1 MVNKHKQ
8 VICDVTKIILDDG
21 VTIYPGYIEVK
32 KGKIYRHFSDDPNN
46 LTDEILKNRKEYEI
60 VKEGEEVKL
69 DKRKTY
75 HFVDRFVLN
84 AYLAKLDKKQNK

>member
-8 VICDVTKIILDDG
+8 IVCDVTKIILDDG
-21 VTIYPGYIEVK
+21 VTIYPGYISVK
-32 KGKIYRHFSDDPNN
+32 KGKIYTHFSDDPNN
-46 LTDEILKNRKEYEI
+46 SKKEKGILRNRKEYEVI
-60 VKEGEEVKL
+60 MEGEDVKL

-84 AYLAKLDKKQNK
+84 AFLAKKQNK